1 MRSYISYFWQW
12 FLLIIVIGTN
22 SLVAQEPLF
31 TQYFSIPLTVNPAF
45 SGVNEGVRIN
55 TQFRTNWVN
64 WPSPYKTAQISFE
77 NYSTTLN
84 SGFGLRLLAD
94 DAGNGILRTNQ
105 LSAVYAYQLQVNK
118 EWFVRFG
125 LEAGVNQVQLNW
137 SKLYFED
144 QIDPFKGLN
153 SSLSVTD
160 GPPSALSR
168 MELDLGTG
176 FLIYKDNGYVGLSLK
191 HLNRF
196 NQTFFNTSI
205 LETGRPMTFSLQ
217 SGFDLPVP
225 GRGIGKGSVYLSP
238 MLLYLSNNQSKIIQ
252 FGGSYHLGQLISGVW
267 ARFGGIQ
274 PIESIVGFGFKKGI
288 YKILY
293 TAEIPIDGKGLQRT
307 LGSHEITLS
316 LRFSEA
322 QNYISKKSAQK
333 TMNCFRFN
341 N

>member
-1 MRSYISYFWQW
+1 M
-12 FLLIIVIGTN
+12 
-22 SLVAQEPLF
+22 
-31 TQYFSIPLTVNPAF
+31 
-45 SGVNEGVRIN
+45 
-55 TQFRTNWVN
+55 
-64 WPSPYKTAQISFE
+64 
-77 NYSTTLN
+77 
-84 SGFGLRLLAD
+84 
-94 DAGNGILRTNQ
+94 
-105 LSAVYAYQLQVNK
+105 
-118 EWFVRFG
+118 
-125 LEAGVNQVQLNW
+125 EAGVNQVQLHW

-153 SSLSVTD
+153 PSLSVTD
-160 GPPSALSR
+160 GPPSALNR

-176 FLIYKDNGYVGLSLK
+176 LLIYRDNGYVGLSLK

-217 SGFDLPVP
+217 SGFDFPVS
-225 GRGIGKGSVYLSP
+225 GRGIGKGPVYLSP

-252 FGGSYHLGQLISGVW
+252 MGSSYHLGQLIIGVW

-293 TAEIPIDGKGLQRT
+293 TAEIPIDGKGLKRT

-316 LRFSEA
+316 LMFSEA

-333 TMNCFRFN
+333 TLNCFRFN